1 MYTPNPKRNK
11 TLSVFTL
18 VMINIIAIDSL
29 RNLPSNAATGLQIIF
44 YYLIAGVIFLLPC
57 ILITAELA
65 TNRPKTG
72 GAYIWVRDAFGAQFG
87 FMTIWI
93 QWIYNVIWYPTI
105 LSFIAANIAYLINPA
120 LVNNAFYMVS
130 MIIAMFSLST
140 MINCFGMRISGG
152 LSNLSAIIGTII
164 PMLVIIVLGVLWITS
179 GKPLAIQPTLN
190 NFIPLHQGTGSIAF
204 MVVILFSLMGFEM
217 SAVHAGEVKNPKRD
231 FPRALCISAGMV
243 MFTMI
248 LASAAIAIVVPQH
261 NLNIVS
267 GLDQAFAMFL
277 KAFHLMWLM
286 PVVVLMMI
294 LGGFGGM
301 SAWVVGPT
309 KGLMIAA
316 QDGCAPQLFGKANR
330 FQAPAAML
338 IAQWVIVIGL
348 CLIFL
353 LFKSFNTWYWILSD
367 LAAQLA
373 LIFYIL
379 VFAASIRLRYKTTPQ
394 IGSYRI
400 PGGNTGIWF
409 AGLIGIAACLMG
421 IVVGLMPPA
430 SLHILHVG
438 WYETILIGGFVSLS
452 IVPLVIYKLSQKA

>member
-1 MYTPNPKRNK
+1 MYTLNPKRNK
-11 TLSVFTL
+11 ALSVFTL

-44 YYLIAGVIFLLPC
+44 YYLVAGVIFLLPC
-57 ILITAELA
+57 LLITAELA

-105 LSFIAANIAYLINPA
+105 LSFIAANIAYLINPTLA
-120 LVNNAFYMVS
+120 SNTLYMVS
-130 MIIAMFSLST
+130 VIIVMFSLST
-140 MINCFGMRISGG
+140 IVNCFGMRISGG

-164 PMLVIIVLGVLWITS
+164 PMLVIIALGILWMAS
-179 GKPLAIQPTLN
+179 GKPLAIQPSLN
-190 NFIPLHQGTGSIAF
+190 NFIPLHQGSGSIAF

-231 FPRALCISAGMV
+231 FPRALYISAGMV

-277 KAFHLMWLM
+277 SAFHLKWMM
-286 PVVVLMMI
+286 PIVILMMI

-309 KGLMIAA
+309 KGLMVAA
-316 QDGCAPQLFGKANR
+316 QDGCAPAFFGKANR

-353 LFKSFNTWYWILSD
+353 LFKSFNTWYWMLSD

-379 VFAASIRLRYKTTPQ
+379 VFAASIRLRYKTDYQPDT
-394 IGSYRI
+394 YRI
-400 PGGNTGIWF
+400 PFGNVGIWI
-409 AGLIGIAACLMG
+409 AGLTGIAACIMG
-421 IVVGLMPPA
+421 IVVGLIPPT
-430 SLHILHVG
+430 SLHITHII
-438 WYETILIGGFVSLS
+438 WYEAMLIGGCIGLSL
-452 IVPLVIYKLSQKA
+452 IPLLIYQSSRA